1 MQYTPVTNFSELNLS
16 PAIAQAVADLGFQE
30 PTPIQAQA
38 LPMLL
43 AGPTD
48 FLGLAATGTGKTA
61 AYAIPLLEQIDTS
74 LKAVQ
79 ALILCPTRELAIQV
93 TEQINLLGKHKGV
106 RALPIFGG
114 AGYGDQIYGLKRG
127 VPVVVATPGRLID
140 HLEKGTIKLENV
152 KTVILDEADEMIS
165 MGFKDEIE
173 SILETIPAETHNTW
187 LFSATMS
194 KEVRKVADR
203 FLSEPLM
210 VQVNKTEMLSG
221 TVEQIF
227 YVTKESNK
235 VEVLTKI
242 IDNADDFYGL
252 IFCQTKALVV
262 DLAAHLI
269 SKDYKVDSLH
279 GDKDQNARE
288 RSMRAFRE
296 RKVSILVCTDVA
308 CRGLDVKD
316 LTHVI
321 NYSIP
326 RELDNYVH
334 RIGRTGRSGKTGL
347 AMSLVTQS
355 HMGLVG
361 RIEKMTKTR
370 MVQGVIPTRKE
381 IGTKKVSKILAR
393 FQGADTFKRAQELLD
408 ETWTTAMESMSK
420 EEIAA
425 RFVALAF
432 SEIFADSHAKAAT
445 AAENRGP
452 VAPIRINKPML
463 DIKPSE
469 VRPLAKPSK
478 FHDFAP
484 QEEISTI
491 QKSLA
496 PVFGVQGAAFKSAAV
511 AAPVRSVAAPVAK
524 VFAAKAAPKA
534 FGFSKVAPNMSSKGL
549 PKVSPVGSVNPL
561 MPKEFQEKAPGK
573 FKRKFDDKF
582 TGATRSFQKRERA

>member
-61 AYAIPLLEQIDTS
+61 AYAIPLLEQIDVS

-463 DIKPSE
+463 DIKPSS
-469 VRPLAKPSK
+469 VRMN
-478 FHDFAP
+478 FAP
-484 QEEISTI
+484 QEEMSTI

-496 PVFGVQGAAFKSAAV
+496 PVFGVQGAAFKSATV
-511 AAPVRSVAAPVAK
+511 TPPVRSTAAPVAK
-524 VFAAKAAPKA
+524 VFAKAAPKA
-534 FGFSKVAPNMSSKGL
+534 FGTSKVAPNMSSKGL
-549 PKVSPVGSVNPL
+549 PKVSPVGSMNPL
-561 MPKEFQEKAPGK
+561 MPKEFQEKSPGK